1 MLSLSLILN
10 CNHYNFK
17 YFRPQLN
24 EDRCWHDVEWKA
36 KEDRWCNYEEEDDY
50 GRTPCD
56 SIYICGKNDCLWVS
70 CNMVYLHVEVWYLD
84 FFSTWRDKSIFLNV
98 ILVAENWHILN
109 TSDRCV
115 YTLCTRKRRDSCSL
129 VYEKYTNCLSER
141 IQERVRF
148 LPYIIN
154 NSVSFFASA

>member
-1 MLSLSLILN
+1 MDADMM
-10 CNHYNFK
+10 
-17 YFRPQLN
+17 LN
-24 EDRCWHDVEWKA
+24 EKLKKIDDVITKKKMIMDGHPVIPFTSAEKMIA
-36 KEDRWCNYEEEDDY
+36 YEYPAIWFTYMSKFD
-50 GRTPCD
+50 
-56 SIYICGKNDCLWVS
+56 ILI
-70 CNMVYLHVEVWYLD
+70 
-84 FFSTWRDKSIFLNV
+84 FFPTWRDKSIFLNV
-98 ILVAENWHILN
+98 ILVAENWHVLN